1 MIVLPIKPLSVNEAW
16 QGKRY
21 KTRKYKQ
28 YTRDVSLILPKSIT
42 IPKGKLGIRLH
53 FYFSNKASDW
63 DNPIKPLQDIICSNY
78 GIDDRHI
85 YLAIVEKFI
94 VPKGEDRIEFEIFE
108 YLK

>member
-1 MIVLPIKPLSVNEAW
+1 MHTLNIKPMSVNEAW

-21 KTRKYKQ
+21 KTAKYKK
-28 YTRDVSLILPKSIT
+28 YTKDVSILLPREIT

-53 FYFSNKASDW
+53 FFFSNSASDW
-63 DNPIKPLQDIICSNY
+63 DNPIKPLQDIICANY

-94 VPKGEDRIEFEIFE
+94 VKKGEERIDFELFQYE
-108 YLK
+108 G